1 MRDNYNLNMVVIL
14 YNFCMEHIPFD
25 MFFLLLFDLLDILN
39 ILLRILYHYL
49 LKYLQDNMY
58 IYQNL
63 PDLLFLLGHMYMGM
77 LEVVSLMYQEDIF
90 DKRNTF
96 LNIIQVHTYAH

>member
-1 MRDNYNLNMVVIL
+1 
-14 YNFCMEHIPFD
+14 
-25 MFFLLLFDLLDILN
+25 
-39 ILLRILYHYL
+39 
-49 LKYLQDNMY
+49 MY